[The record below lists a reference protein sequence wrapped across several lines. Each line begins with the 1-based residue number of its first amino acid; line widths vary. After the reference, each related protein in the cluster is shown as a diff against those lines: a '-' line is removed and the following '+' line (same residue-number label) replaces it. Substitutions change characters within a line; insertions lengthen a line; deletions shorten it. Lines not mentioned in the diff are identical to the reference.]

1 MGNLRIEPPIGVIIL
16 GQVANYGEMTV
27 GQLLIISKSFLFI
40 SVVSQILDFGIV
52 LVLSSA
58 VTINSGHIVLLILIN
73 THDQCL

>member
-52 LVLSSA
+52 
-58 VTINSGHIVLLILIN
+58 GIVLCCNNKLW
-73 THDQCL
+73 THRFTNSDQYS